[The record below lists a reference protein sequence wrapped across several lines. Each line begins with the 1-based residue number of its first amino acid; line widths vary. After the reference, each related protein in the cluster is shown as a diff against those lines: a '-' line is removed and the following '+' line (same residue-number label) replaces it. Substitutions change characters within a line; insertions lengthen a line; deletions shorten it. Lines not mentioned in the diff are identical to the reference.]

1 MHSKILFIKPKLK
14 LSNKIA
20 VVGSSN
26 NLSKGNYASEID
38 SHDEVVRFNRA
49 PVLGYE
55 HIVGSKTTL
64 RVVNNHVFENKEE
77 IRGYTNQPK
86 DFIKELRGQRILL
99 YSGSKRPW
107 KQRYKNSH
115 ISNKLH
121 KFNYDKLHEIKR
133 CLNFSSD
140 LILTSGEA
148 VSVGLLSAILK
159 KRNIKSIPLLG
170 WQIPIITDSNH
181 QKAKIL
187 NIDKVR
193 IDKYLNDYDVLV
205 VAGFQGVDIDGKITS
220 LGRGGSDTT
229 AVAVAAAVDA
239 DRCDIYT
246 DVDGVYST
254 DPNLEPKAKK
264 INKLAFEEMLEMSS
278 TGAKVLH
285 TRSVELAMKNN
296 LTLQVLSSIT
306 KQSGTLVVDENK
318 LIEKE
323 IVSGVSFSNNES
335 KLTLSGIAD
344 KPGISATIFGLLANN
359 NINVDM
365 IVQNTS
371 QDGVTANITFTVPNS
386 EIHNAKK
393 ILEENQNLIDFKSI
407 ETDSNISKI
416 SVIGMG
422 MMSQSGVAK
431 KMFTTLA
438 DNSINILAISTSEI
452 KISVLINKK
461 FTKIAVKSLH
471 EAYNLGN

>member
-1 MHSKILFIKPKLK
+1 MKLIVMK
-14 LSNKIA
+14 FGGTS
-20 VVGSSN
+20 VGSIDKINNVANIVEKQLNDKKLIVVLSAMSGVTNKMQEYIDEIESN
-26 NLSKGNYASEID
+26 EI
-38 SHDEVVRFNRA
+38 
-49 PVLGYE
+49 
-55 HIVGSKTTL
+55 I
-64 RVVNNHVFENKEE
+64 EN
-77 IRGYTNQPK
+77 
-86 DFIKELRGQRILL
+86 
-99 YSGSKRPW
+99 
-107 KQRYKNSH
+107 
-115 ISNKLH
+115 
-121 KFNYDKLHEIKR
+121 
-133 CLNFSSD
+133 D

-246 DVDGVYST
+246 DVDGVYTT
-254 DPNLEPKAKK
+254 DPNLETKAKK

-407 ETDSNISKI
+407 ETDGNISKI

-422 MMSQSGVAK
+422 MMSQSGVAN

>member
-1 MHSKILFIKPKLK
+1 MKLVVMK
-14 LSNKIA
+14 FGGTS
-20 VVGSSN
+20 VGSIDKINNVANIVENQSN
-26 NLSKGNYASEID
+26 DKKLIVVLSAMSGVTNKMQEYIDEIE
-38 SHDEVVRFNRA
+38 SNE
-49 PVLGYE
+49 
-55 HIVGSKTTL
+55 II
-64 RVVNNHVFENKEE
+64 EN
-77 IRGYTNQPK
+77 
-86 DFIKELRGQRILL
+86 
-99 YSGSKRPW
+99 
-107 KQRYKNSH
+107 
-115 ISNKLH
+115 
-121 KFNYDKLHEIKR
+121 
-133 CLNFSSD
+133 D

-205 VAGFQGVDIDGKITS
+205 VAGFQGIDIDGNITS

-254 DPNLEPKAKK
+254 DPKLEPKAKK
-264 INKLAFEEMLEMSS
+264 ISKLAFEEMLEMSS

-371 QDGVTANITFTVPNS
+371 QDGVTANITFTVPNN

-471 EAYNLGN
+471 EAYNLDN

>member
-1 MHSKILFIKPKLK
+1 MKLIVMK
-14 LSNKIA
+14 FGGTS
-20 VVGSSN
+20 VGSIDKINNVANIVEKQLNDKKLIVVLSAMSGVTNKMQEYIDEIESN
-26 NLSKGNYASEID
+26 EI
-38 SHDEVVRFNRA
+38 
-49 PVLGYE
+49 
-55 HIVGSKTTL
+55 I
-64 RVVNNHVFENKEE
+64 EN
-77 IRGYTNQPK
+77 
-86 DFIKELRGQRILL
+86 
-99 YSGSKRPW
+99 
-107 KQRYKNSH
+107 
-115 ISNKLH
+115 
-121 KFNYDKLHEIKR
+121 
-133 CLNFSSD
+133 D

-246 DVDGVYST
+246 DVDGVYTT

-323 IVSGVSFSNNES
+323 IVSGVSYSNNES

-393 ILEENQNLIDFKSI
+393 LLEENQNLIDFKSI
-407 ETDSNISKI
+407 ETDTNISKI

-452 KISVLINKK
+452 KISVLIDKK

-471 EAYNLGN
+471 DAYNLGN

>member
-1 MHSKILFIKPKLK
+1 MKFGGTS
-14 LSNKIA
+14 
-20 VVGSSN
+20 VGSIDKINNVANIVENQLNDKKLIVVLSAMSGVTNKMQEYIDEIESN
-26 NLSKGNYASEID
+26 EI
-38 SHDEVVRFNRA
+38 
-49 PVLGYE
+49 
-55 HIVGSKTTL
+55 I
-64 RVVNNHVFENKEE
+64 EN
-77 IRGYTNQPK
+77 
-86 DFIKELRGQRILL
+86 
-99 YSGSKRPW
+99 
-107 KQRYKNSH
+107 
-115 ISNKLH
+115 
-121 KFNYDKLHEIKR
+121 
-133 CLNFSSD
+133 D

-205 VAGFQGVDIDGKITS
+205 VAGFQGIDIDGNITS

-371 QDGVTANITFTVPNS
+371 HDGVTANITFTVPNS

-471 EAYNLGN
+471 EAYNLDN

>member
-1 MHSKILFIKPKLK
+1 MKFGGTS
-14 LSNKIA
+14 
-20 VVGSSN
+20 VGSIDKINNVANIVEKQLNDKKLIVVLSAMSGVTNKMQEYIDEIQSN
-26 NLSKGNYASEID
+26 EI
-38 SHDEVVRFNRA
+38 
-49 PVLGYE
+49 
-55 HIVGSKTTL
+55 I
-64 RVVNNHVFENKEE
+64 EN
-77 IRGYTNQPK
+77 
-86 DFIKELRGQRILL
+86 
-99 YSGSKRPW
+99 
-107 KQRYKNSH
+107 
-115 ISNKLH
+115 
-121 KFNYDKLHEIKR
+121 
-133 CLNFSSD
+133 D

-205 VAGFQGVDIDGKITS
+205 VAGFQGVDLNGKITS

-471 EAYNLGN
+471 EGYNLGN

>member
-1 MHSKILFIKPKLK
+1 MKLIVMK
-14 LSNKIA
+14 FGGTS
-20 VVGSSN
+20 VGSIDKINNVANIVEKQLNDKKLIVVLSAMSGVTNKMQEYIDEIESN
-26 NLSKGNYASEID
+26 EI
-38 SHDEVVRFNRA
+38 
-49 PVLGYE
+49 
-55 HIVGSKTTL
+55 I
-64 RVVNNHVFENKEE
+64 EN
-77 IRGYTNQPK
+77 
-86 DFIKELRGQRILL
+86 
-99 YSGSKRPW
+99 
-107 KQRYKNSH
+107 
-115 ISNKLH
+115 
-121 KFNYDKLHEIKR
+121 
-133 CLNFSSD
+133 D

-187 NIDKVR
+187 NIDKDR
-193 IDKYLNDYDVLV
+193 IYKYLNDFDVLV
-205 VAGFQGVDIDGKITS
+205 VAGFQGIDIDGKITS

-246 DVDGVYST
+246 DVDGVYTT

-386 EIHNAKK
+386 EIHNSKN
-393 ILEENQNLIDFKSI
+393 ILEENQNLINFKSI

>member
-1 MHSKILFIKPKLK
+1 MKLVVMK
-14 LSNKIA
+14 FGGTS
-20 VVGSSN
+20 VGS
-26 NLSKGNYASEID
+26 ID
-38 SHDEVVRFNRA
+38 
-49 PVLGYE
+49 
-55 HIVGSKTTL
+55 K
-64 RVVNNHVFENKEE
+64 
-77 IRGYTNQPK
+77 
-86 DFIKELRGQRILL
+86 
-99 YSGSKRPW
+99 
-107 KQRYKNSH
+107 
-115 ISNKLH
+115 ISNVANIVEKQLNDKKLIVVLSAMSGVTN
-121 KFNYDKLHEIKR
+121 KMQEYIDEIES
-133 CLNFSSD
+133 NEIIEND

-148 VSVGLLSAILK
+148 VSVGILSAILK

-170 WQIPIITDSNH
+170 WQIPIITDGNH

-187 NIDKVR
+187 NIDKNR
-193 IDKYLNDYDVLV
+193 IDQFLKDYDVIV
-205 VAGFQGVDIDGKITS
+205 IAGFQGVDMHGNITS

-246 DVDGVYST
+246 DVDGVYTT

-306 KQSGTLVVDENK
+306 KKTGTLVVDENK

-323 IVSGVSFSNNES
+323 IVSGVSYSNNES
-335 KLTLSGIAD
+335 KLSLSGIAD

-386 EIHNAKK
+386 EIYNTKK
-393 ILEENQNLIDFKSI
+393 LLENNQNLIDFKSI
-407 ETDSNISKI
+407 ETDTNISKI

-438 DNSINILAISTSEI
+438 ANSINILAISTSEI
-452 KISVLINKK
+452 KISVLIDKK

-471 EAYNLGN
+471 QAYNLSS

>member
-1 MHSKILFIKPKLK
+1 MKLVVMK
-14 LSNKIA
+14 FGGTS
-20 VVGSSN
+20 VGSIDKINNVANIVEKQLNDKKLIVVLSAMSGVTNKMQEYIDEIESN
-26 NLSKGNYASEID
+26 ELI
-38 SHDEVVRFNRA
+38 
-49 PVLGYE
+49 
-55 HIVGSKTTL
+55 
-64 RVVNNHVFENKEE
+64 EN
-77 IRGYTNQPK
+77 
-86 DFIKELRGQRILL
+86 
-99 YSGSKRPW
+99 
-107 KQRYKNSH
+107 
-115 ISNKLH
+115 
-121 KFNYDKLHEIKR
+121 
-133 CLNFSSD
+133 D

-159 KRNIKSIPLLG
+159 KRNIKSVPLLG
-170 WQIPIITDSNH
+170 WQIPIITDRNH

-193 IDKYLNDYDVLV
+193 IDKYLKNYDVIV
-205 VAGFQGVDIDGKITS
+205 IAGFQGVDLDGNITS

-229 AVAVAAAVDA
+229 AVAVAAAIDA

-246 DVDGVYST
+246 DVDGVYTT

-296 LTLQVLSSIT
+296 LTLQVLSSLT
-306 KQSGTLVVDENK
+306 KENGTLVVDENK

-323 IVSGVSFSNNES
+323 IVSGVSYSNNES

-386 EIHNAKK
+386 EINNAKK
-393 ILEENQNLIDFKSI
+393 ILEENKKLIDFKSI
-407 ETDSNISKI
+407 ETDTNISKI

-431 KMFTTLA
+431 KMFATLA
-438 DNSINILAISTSEI
+438 GNSINILAISTSEI
-452 KISVLINKK
+452 KISVLIDKK

-471 EAYNLGN
+471 EAYNLTN

>member
-1 MHSKILFIKPKLK
+1 MKLIVMK
-14 LSNKIA
+14 FGGTS
-20 VVGSSN
+20 VGSIDKINNVANIVEKQVNDKKLIVVLSAMSGVTNKMQEYIDEIESN
-26 NLSKGNYASEID
+26 EI
-38 SHDEVVRFNRA
+38 
-49 PVLGYE
+49 
-55 HIVGSKTTL
+55 I
-64 RVVNNHVFENKEE
+64 EN
-77 IRGYTNQPK
+77 
-86 DFIKELRGQRILL
+86 
-99 YSGSKRPW
+99 
-107 KQRYKNSH
+107 
-115 ISNKLH
+115 
-121 KFNYDKLHEIKR
+121 
-133 CLNFSSD
+133 D

-187 NIDKVR
+187 NIDKDR
-193 IDKYLNDYDVLV
+193 IYKYLNDFDVLV
-205 VAGFQGVDIDGKITS
+205 VAGFQGIDIDGKITS
-220 LGRGGSDTT
+220 LGRGGSDTS

-393 ILEENQNLIDFKSI
+393 ILEENQNLINFKSI
-407 ETDSNISKI
+407 ESDSNISKI

-438 DNSINILAISTSEI
+438 HNSINILAISTSEI